1 MTFFGDV
8 VGVYLENFADKIS
21 YVHSFHDDDDVL
33 FRSNVVDFYVTCLWI
48 LTISSITSSNDQS
61 QMKGMKEEEV
71 IVERGKI
78 VLIQL
83 QTCCRQP
90 VANVL

>member
-1 MTFFGDV
+1 MTIFGVV
-8 VGVYLENFADKIS
+8 VGVYLENFTDKIS
-21 YVHSFHDDDDVL
+21 YVHSFHDDDDDVL

-71 IVERGKI
+71 IVERGNI
-78 VLIQL
+78 VLL
-83 QTCCRQP
+83 
-90 VANVL
+90 